1 MGPRKREAGAYL
13 RCNKYKDFEIPRY
26 FHQKDFEILGY
37 FYQKDFEIPGY
48 TPIFAAR
55 SSIYQARIMRI
66 FKRKIYDK
74 LLQWK
79 QQRDGQTAV
88 LIEGARR
95 VGKSTIVKQFAE
107 NEYESYCILF
117 TLYTFA

>member
-13 RCNKYKDFEIPRY
+13 RCNK
-26 FHQKDFEILGY
+26 H
-37 FYQKDFEIPGY
+37 KDFEIPGY

-55 SSIYQARIMRI
+55 PSIYQARIMRI

-74 LLQWK
+74 LLLWK

-95 VGKSTIVKQFAE
+95 VGKSTIVKQFAD